1 MIGLILRVLR
11 RENPQLEAVKE
22 QCVQEKK
29 KTLDHV
35 NGLKAE
41 LRELNGKRGQERA

>member
-1 MIGLILRVLR
+1 MIALILRILR
-11 RENPQLEAVKE
+11 RENPQLEAVK
-22 QCVQEKK
+22 QRCAQEKK